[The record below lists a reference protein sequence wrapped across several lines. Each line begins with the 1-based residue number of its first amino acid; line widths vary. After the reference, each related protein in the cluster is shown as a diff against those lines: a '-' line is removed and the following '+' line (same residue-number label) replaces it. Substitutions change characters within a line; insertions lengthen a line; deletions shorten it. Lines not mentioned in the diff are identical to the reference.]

1 MALAAPD
8 LGGRGDSSL
17 SPPDHSS
24 DSAATGFPAI
34 RLALIDLSS
43 RRSKLNHYLPT
54 LGARRRPAARLRGP
68 KTAVLVLSA
77 WKPDVPSPLMRA
89 ISMKTNLLLQAAAA
103 MALLVGT
110 LPTAAVEGKGYGA
123 VGIGRHGNV
132 LQWGY
137 SMPPSKMT
145 DPGRKLFLNC
155 ICYIEQFAGK
165 PPLVRAQASHRDNA
179 LRLAALVDRIDDER
193 FFRSAFPEELRK
205 YEDDPEALVAHYQ
218 AGYELIYRDGVFRI
232 DAELESLGLLSN
244 REVRTLQ
251 RLIALLEDD
260 SKADIAGR
268 LLRRYTE
275 LDFDT
280 AAEWRQW
287 HEASGERVFFSDV
300 GGYKFLVAPAGYL
313 GR

>member
-1 MALAAPD
+1 
-8 LGGRGDSSL
+8 
-17 SPPDHSS
+17 
-24 DSAATGFPAI
+24 
-34 RLALIDLSS
+34 
-43 RRSKLNHYLPT
+43 
-54 LGARRRPAARLRGP
+54 
-68 KTAVLVLSA
+68 
-77 WKPDVPSPLMRA
+77 
-89 ISMKTNLLLQAAAA
+89 
-103 MALLVGT
+103 
-110 LPTAAVEGKGYGA
+110 
-123 VGIGRHGNV
+123 
-132 LQWGY
+132 
-137 SMPPSKMT
+137 MPPSKMT
-145 DPGRKLFLNC
+145 DPGQKLFLNC
-155 ICYIEQFAGK
+155 ICYIEQFDGK
-165 PPLVRAQASHRDNA
+165 APLVRTRASHRDNA

-232 DAELESLGLLSN
+232 DAELESLGILSN
-244 REVRTLQ
+244 REVSTLQ

-300 GGYKFLVAPAGYL
+300 GGYKFLVAPEGY
-313 GR
+313 RER